1 MAQEKPQK
9 PQPKPKRPKSK
20 KLNVDKSGVK
30 KEWERILRE
39 VDKDDIPIEM
49 LDAIMVTLQDGTQ
62 VNINIKELLA
72 EGADPDSIRDHIDE
86 RLNALDH
93 IIDDVDFYISVDSV
107 KDTVQ
112 SATDLL
118 LKDL

>member
-1 MAQEKPQK
+1 
-9 PQPKPKRPKSK
+9 
-20 KLNVDKSGVK
+20 VDKSGVK
-30 KEWERILRE
+30 KEWENILKE
-39 VDKDDIPIEM
+39 VDKDDIPIQM
-49 LDAIMVTLQDGTQ
+49 LDAIVVTLQDGTQ
-62 VNINIKELLA
+62 VNINIKDLLA
-72 EGADPDSIRDHIDE
+72 EGHDPDSLRDHIDE
-86 RLNALDH
+86 RLTALDD